1 MRALFGR
8 YPKQQVSH
16 TVAIMNRTPFQPLQ
30 PFDRAAAQ
38 ASLFGTL
45 EWQDDAAPPA
55 PFAEP
60 IHGLQVREIDGC
72 DVFHHFFG
80 SARISH

>member
-1 MRALFGR
+1 MPVLFGR
-8 YPKQQVSH
+8 YPKQHVSH
-16 TVAIMNRTPFQPLQ
+16 TVAIMNRTPLQ
-30 PFDRAAAQ
+30 PHPLRGSAAQ

-60 IHGLQVREIDGC
+60 ILGLQVREIEGST
-72 DVFHHFFG
+72 VFGQFFDL
-80 SARISH
+80 AAVSH